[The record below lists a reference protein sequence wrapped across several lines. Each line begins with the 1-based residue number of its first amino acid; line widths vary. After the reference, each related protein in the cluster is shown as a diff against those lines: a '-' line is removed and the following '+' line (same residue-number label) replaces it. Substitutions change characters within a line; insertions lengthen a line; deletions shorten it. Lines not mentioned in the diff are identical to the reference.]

1 MDGPGSSPKRSSEQH
16 PELFPPLL
24 GVPWKGLAGRD
35 DWLDFEYSSM
45 FRHTSWHSMPIDL
58 EFGAYSIRLQAVLSE
73 RARALQTPVSETR
86 GRLNIFPTYQDQ
98 NGRTRKVLTHGDSAD
113 LSMISSLQWCRWF
126 P

>member
-45 FRHTSWHSMPIDL
+45 FIVTDVTYILAFVSLLIQDKKSMPIDL

-98 NGRTRKVLTHGDSAD
+98 NGLV
-113 LSMISSLQWCRWF
+113 
-126 P
+126 

>member
-45 FRHTSWHSMPIDL
+45 FIVTDVTYILAFVSLLIQDKKSMPIDL

-86 GRLNIFPTYQDQ
+86 GQWTHKEGSY
-98 NGRTRKVLTHGDSAD
+98 TRRQRGPVDD
-113 LSMISSLQWCRWF
+113 FESSVV
-126 P
+126 